1 MTIQKIYGDM
11 TNFDVSADASLALVG
26 GDDKIY
32 GGNNLYGDT
41 AGFEYIGGAG
51 SDLISI
57 GGGSMG

>member
-1 MTIQKIYGDM
+1 M
-11 TNFDVSADASLALVG
+11 TNGAVSADSSLALVG

-32 GGNNLYGDT
+32 GGSNLYGDT